1 MVMMPG
7 PILAALEDIDARE
20 GRAVHRVLLT
30 PQGKPF
36 KQADARRLVTEPA
49 IALVCGRYEGVD
61 ERARAAAHEEL
72 SLGDFVLFGGEVAAM
87 AIVEATARL
96 IPGVLGNAASVVDES
111 HSHGLL
117 EYPQY
122 TRPAEFRGASV
133 PPVLLSGNHGAI
145 ETWRRRQ
152 ALLRT
157 AERRPDL
164 LQKRD
169 ISEEDRRWLRD
180 EMGGEA

>member
-1 MVMMPG
+1 
-7 PILAALEDIDARE
+7 
-20 GRAVHRVLLT
+20 
-30 PQGKPF
+30 
-36 KQADARRLVTEPA
+36 
-49 IALVCGRYEGVD
+49 
-61 ERARAAAHEEL
+61 
-72 SLGDFVLFGGEVAAM
+72 M